1 MILEGNSVVG
11 SGRVCLRFNYNMNG
25 FHVGALSV
33 YIVEN
38 GVRKEKWR
46 LVGDQLQNW
55 RPAAADLNM
64 DGVSQVGLEA
74 VTTGEFS
81 GDIAVDNIQ
90 FSQGRCI
97 SIQH

>member
-1 MILEGNSVVG
+1 MNGADVG
-11 SGRVCLRFNYNMNG
+11 S
-25 FHVGALSV
+25 LSV

-55 RPAAADLNM
+55 RPAAVDLNM

-74 VTTGEFS
+74 VMTGLIY
-81 GDIAVDNIQ
+81 GDIAVDDVQ
-90 FSQGRCI
+90 I
-97 SIQH
+97 SNGSCTSKSCTLA